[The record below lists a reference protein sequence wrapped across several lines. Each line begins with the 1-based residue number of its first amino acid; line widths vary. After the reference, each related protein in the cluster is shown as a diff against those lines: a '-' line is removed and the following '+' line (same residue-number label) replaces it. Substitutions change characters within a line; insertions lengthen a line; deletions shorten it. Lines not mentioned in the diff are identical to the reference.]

1 MSQPPENEPRD
12 DSSEPAEDQSQSPPQ
27 ATPDSA
33 EREGEPL
40 EEPAQPWRQEQ
51 PSGLPQR
58 LEHGIWHAPRG
69 PLTKIVAVVA
79 LVVVFFGIVAFIV
92 AAVSMA
98 RDIWAQR
105 DTWPAEPNDLPSAE
119 HPEPEP
125 DSDNAEDSPS
135 IR

>member
-1 MSQPPENEPRD
+1 MSQPPENDARD
-12 DSSEPAEDQSQSPPQ
+12 DANEPAADQSQSPPPS
-27 ATPDSA
+27 APDRD
-33 EREGEPL
+33 EREGGPDE

-69 PLTKIVAVVA
+69 PLTKLVAVVA

-105 DTWPAEPNDLPSAE
+105 DTWPADPNDVPSAE
-119 HPEPEP
+119 HHEPP
-125 DSDNAEDSPS
+125 PANGHADDSP
-135 IR
+135 